1 MIRKIAYLIF
11 CLLFLSSCS
20 LDGLGKIELK
30 KHPKEPGP
38 FSEEQKR
45 DIPAGIG
52 AQAGNLN
59 IVTVGDSLTKGV
71 GDSLNKGGY
80 LNYLKLQ
87 LENEGGIRP
96 KLVNLGIKGQR
107 TDQLLACL
115 DKTGTK
121 EVMKDAD
128 VIIITIGGNDVMKVF
143 RENITNLN
151 IDDFKEAQEKY
162 RTSLLAMLAKVKSIN
177 DSADV
182 YLVGLYNPF
191 YKWTADVDELTW
203 ILEDW
208 NETGESAAARFDSTY
223 FVRID
228 DIFAI
233 PSEELLFQDDYF
245 HPNSKGYEQIGN
257 RIYDSMEKHTLK
269 KMVEN

>member
-1 MIRKIAYLIF
+1 MARKIAYLIC

-30 KHPKEPGP
+30 KHPEPGP
-38 FSEEQKR
+38 FPEEQKK
-45 DIPAGIG
+45 DIPAGIA

-59 IVTVGDSLTKGV
+59 IVSVGDSLTKGV

-87 LENEGGIRP
+87 LETEGGISP

-107 TDQLLACL
+107 TDQLLARL
-115 DKTGTK
+115 DKTGIK
-121 EVMKDAD
+121 EIMKEAD
-128 VIIITIGGNDVMKVF
+128 VVIITIGGNDVMKVF

-151 IDDFKEAQEKY
+151 IDDFKEAQETY
-162 RTSLLAMLAKVKSIN
+162 RASLLAMLAKVKAIN

-191 YKWTADVDELTW
+191 YKWTADVDELAW

-208 NETGESAAARFDSTY
+208 NQTGELAAAQFGSTY

-245 HPNSKGYEQIGN
+245 HPNSKGYEQIGK

-269 KMVEN
+269 KLEEN